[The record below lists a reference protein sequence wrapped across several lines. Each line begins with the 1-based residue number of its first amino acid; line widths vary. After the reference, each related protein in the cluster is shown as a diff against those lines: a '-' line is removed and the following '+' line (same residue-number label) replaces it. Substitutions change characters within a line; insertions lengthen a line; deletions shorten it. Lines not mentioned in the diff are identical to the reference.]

1 MVTRGLIARER
12 NPADTRTMQVAI
24 SEAGETLLAS
34 FLGQHVRG
42 IVAEMSALT
51 PEEQDELGRL
61 CRKLGLRDSSTGQT

>member
-1 MVTRGLIARER
+1 MH
-12 NPADTRTMQVAI
+12 VAI

-34 FLGQHVRG
+34 CFGQHVRG